1 MCYNDYR
8 KLKVKEKEK
17 RTMKTTMRM
26 MDAAKSYLDQNGPQY
41 KIEKPASVWLSM
53 ETRNANPNAT
63 WQAHD
68 ALSLIHI

>member
-1 MCYNDYR
+1 
-8 KLKVKEKEK
+8 
-17 RTMKTTMRM
+17 MKTTMRM

-68 ALSLIHI
+68 AMCQEVINKVATLI